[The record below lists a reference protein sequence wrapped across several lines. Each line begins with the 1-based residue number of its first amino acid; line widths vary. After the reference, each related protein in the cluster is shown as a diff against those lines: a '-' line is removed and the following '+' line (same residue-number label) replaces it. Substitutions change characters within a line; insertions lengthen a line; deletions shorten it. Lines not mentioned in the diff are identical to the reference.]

1 MLKKLCIAII
11 RLYQYLISP
20 VLKPSCR
27 FIPTCS
33 QYAVEAIEHYGLAK
47 GILKTGMRILKCH
60 PFHSGGCD
68 PVIKTGK

>member
-1 MLKKLCIAII
+1 MLKKVCIAII

-33 QYAVEAIEHYGLAK
+33 QYAAEAIEHYGPAK
-47 GILKTGMRILKCH
+47 GILKAGLRILKCH
-60 PFHSGGCD
+60 PFHSGGYD
-68 PVIKTGK
+68 PVIKIGK